1 MDYELFK
8 KRVHT
13 TASKIQ
19 QIGGEVQEIV
29 IDEPVSEEQIFQMEK
44 QLGIT
49 FPKSFKSVLQKFAGG
64 FSFYWSLPEDLIIP
78 HEFRD
83 SVSGSFHWSFES
95 LPRLEEERKEWVNQ
109 VFPNAG
115 DEYDKIWH
123 NKLVFCEVGN
133 GDYIAFDLIDGLD
146 EAPIVYLS
154 HDDGEGHGYRLANTF
169 IELIESW
176 SSLGFVG
183 CEDDQWL
190 PFTMN
195 STSGILAE
203 GETADRFKNWL
214 GLKN

>member
-1 MDYELFK
+1 MNYELLET
-8 KRVHT
+8 RTHAI
-13 TASKIQ
+13 ASRIQ
-19 QIGGEVQEIV
+19 QLGGDVQEVVVENPI
-29 IDEPVSEEQIFQMEK
+29 SEEQIFQMEK
-44 QLGIT
+44 RLGVQL
-49 FPKSFKSVLQKFAGG
+49 PESFKRVLQEFSGG
-64 FSFYWSLPEDLIIP
+64 FSFYWSLPEDLVTP

-83 SVSGSFHWSFES
+83 SVSSNFHWSIES

-109 VFPNAG
+109 VFPNAE
-115 DEYDKIWH
+115 DKYDKIWH

-133 GDYIAFDLIDGLD
+133 GDYIAFDLIDSLD
-146 EAPIVYLS
+146 EAPIIYLS

-183 CEDDQWL
+183 CEDNQWL

-203 GETADRFKNWL
+203 GETANRFKNWL
-214 GLKN
+214 GLNF